1 MTAAKTILWTLVL
14 SLLIFFVLAFTEC
27 QLNAQTRVYTN
38 EDLGKKM
45 SSNRPTVPPEVLQGM
60 AARQFRSVPERPGPM
75 VSSTGAK
82 APTPGPWDW
91 PEPRPE
97 RRLDGTLLSDPVS
110 IYGLTPFPY
119 FPYPFAP
126 QQHQHG
132 R

>member
-1 MTAAKTILWTLVL
+1 MMSAAKTILWTLVL
-14 SLLIFFVLAFTEC
+14 SILIFVVLTAPAYC
-27 QLNAQTRVYTN
+27 QTRVYTN
-38 EDLGKKM
+38 ADLGKPI
-45 SSNRPTVPPEVLQGM
+45 SANRPTVPPDVLQGM
-60 AARQFRSVPERPGPM
+60 ATRQFRSVPERPGPT

-82 APTPGPWDW
+82 ASTPGPWDW